1 MSRWDAASRFKNWL
15 GWFVN
20 GSQFDKLA
28 SSGSLFMSRTLCG
41 KLNNLVMRGPLRTI
55 AEAVVN
61 DFNRNVTV
69 SSASV
74 DVAALFN
81 NER

>member
-1 MSRWDAASRFKNWL
+1 MCGKFIFSLEENSLTFLSQISLHIRVVMSRWDAASRFKNWL

-41 KLNNLVMRGPLRTI
+41 KLNNLKNKKVRLS
-55 AEAVVN
+55 
-61 DFNRNVTV
+61 D
-69 SSASV
+69 
-74 DVAALFN
+74 
-81 NER
+81 